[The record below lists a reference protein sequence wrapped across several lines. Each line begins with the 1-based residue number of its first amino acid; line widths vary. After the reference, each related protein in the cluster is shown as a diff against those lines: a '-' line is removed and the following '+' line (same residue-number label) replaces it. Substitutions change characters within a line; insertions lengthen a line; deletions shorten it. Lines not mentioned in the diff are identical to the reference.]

1 MSGFFIT
8 GTDTEV
14 GKTLITAAI
23 IYQLQ
28 ERSLQTCGFKPVVAG
43 MTTVGSHSF
52 FEDLETLL
60 LVSNRNLPQMDQL
73 TAHDICP
80 YHLPIPAA
88 PHIVAKDQGISLD
101 LEVMVKAYELL
112 KSSHDSVIVEGAG
125 GFLVPISETQT
136 LANFAA
142 HIKLPVI
149 MVVDIRLGC
158 INHALLTALAIRHH
172 QLTVVGWVANSTSP
186 PDAYTEKNIKTLT
199 TLLKEQFNAELLGV
213 IPYQGDIQTPYSLD
227 LIQRISTLINLK
239 NI

>member
-14 GKTLITAAI
+14 GKTLIATAI

-28 ERSLQTCGFKPVVAG
+28 ERGLQTCGFKPVVAG
-43 MTTVGSHSF
+43 MTTVGSHCF
-52 FEDLETLL
+52 FEDLESLL
-60 LVSNRNLPQMDQL
+60 LVSNHNRPQDDQL
-73 TAHDICP
+73 TTNDICP

-101 LEVMVKAYELL
+101 LDVMVKAYELL
-112 KSSHDSVIVEGAG
+112 TSTHESVVVEGAG

-142 HIKLPVI
+142 QIRLPVI

-172 QLTVVGWVANSTSP
+172 QLTLVGWVANCTSY
-186 PDAYTEKNIKTLT
+186 PDAYTEKNIKTLST
-199 TLLKEQFNAELLGV
+199 ILKEQFNAELLGV
-213 IPYQGDIQTPYSLD
+213 IPFQDDIQSPYSLD
-227 LIQRISTLINLK
+227 LIQRTSTLIKLI